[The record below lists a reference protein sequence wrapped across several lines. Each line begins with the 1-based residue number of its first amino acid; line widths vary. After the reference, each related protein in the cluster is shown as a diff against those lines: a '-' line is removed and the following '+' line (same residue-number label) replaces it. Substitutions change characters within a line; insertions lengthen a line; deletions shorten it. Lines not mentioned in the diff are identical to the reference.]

1 MPRHAVGWLCLS
13 AVGVAANTWSPNNVW
28 HRTNIWLWV
37 PLVAGGVE
45 FATDSVARRSRQP
58 STRVQLLG
66 LLAQLVTLLSA
77 VFLIN
82 AAEPTLR
89 LAVAGW
95 LMITLALSRARQLH
109 SSHSW
114 SETASLWVAL
124 ILGSIFG
131 HNITTESLL
140 LLGLLGTAATL
151 LRSAPAEGL
160 QPEAN
165 ELTQS
170 STFELE
176 DATLPSWAQHDSTLH
191 DLGNAVTSAQF
202 IVRDLARA
210 LENSTEQNF
219 ARAARL
225 SKELVAELSQMSDQI
240 SSSRQSAR
248 WQLAAGSA
256 TSLLGPVRTCIDHV
270 SRLYPDVRCEL
281 RCNVPEQHTRISAVG
296 GESTVRRVVENLI
309 INACQAQVGSRGK
322 RVVCTLEANER
333 EVVLTIADRGPGFT
347 PVILR
352 LHPSP
357 LVSTKA
363 SGTGIGLYGCYL
375 LVKRDGGKLTLS
387 NRDKGG
393 ACVTAS
399 WPRPP
404 AATED
409 QLANSG
415 ITTTGTRQR
424 VAEAAVTRRLVDKG

>member
-1 MPRHAVGWLCLS
+1 MGWLCLS
-13 AVGVAANTWSPNNVW
+13 AVGVAANTWSPNNLW
-28 HRTNIWLWV
+28 HRASIWLWI

-45 FATDSVARRSRQP
+45 FATDSVAHRSQES
-58 STRVQLLG
+58 STRTQLLG
-66 LLAQLVTLLSA
+66 VLAQLVTLLSA

-95 LMITLALSRARQLH
+95 LMITLALPRARQLQ

-140 LLGLLGTAATL
+140 LLGLLGTAAML
-151 LRSAPAEGL
+151 LRSAPTAGL
-160 QPEAN
+160 QPELH
-165 ELTQS
+165 ELDHS
-170 STFELE
+170 SKFELS

-240 SSSRQSAR
+240 ASSRQSAR

-256 TSLLGPVRTCIDHV
+256 ASLLGPVRTCIDHV

-281 RCNVPEQHTRISAVG
+281 RCNVPEEHTRIAAVG

-309 INACQAQVGSRGK
+309 INACQAQAGSRGK
-322 RVVCTLEANER
+322 RVVCTLDANDN

-387 NRDKGG
+387 NHDQGG

-404 AATED
+404 AASED
-409 QLANSG
+409 QLSNSG

-424 VAEAAVTRRLVDKG
+424 VAEAALSRRLADKA